1 VSGECL
7 AALAIKGDNRGG
19 GNKSLADLIYLWFC
33 MVFEISN
40 RRVLFP
46 TAVTAGLLLL
56 GISGTAVAKP
66 RSTDALDDRPE
77 RLVPKQS
84 RSEEE
89 RDRLEAAAM
98 FAAGRTLEQ
107 REESAAALKMFER
120 AARLDPQATPVLRE
134 LVPLAYSINRRA
146 EALRYAIKLA
156 ELDNSDPQLAQRI
169 GQFFAE
175 EGSPKRGAKLLE
187 KALSAVEAEPNPTAA
202 RTQIR
207 VELGRVYFLVDRF
220 VDATKLFDK
229 VLQALDKPEDFG
241 LSGDERR
248 RLVGD
253 DGLTYELIAATFLEV
268 NRPDDAEKLF
278 RKLNDLAP
286 NPAVLSLNQAR
297 VEEKRG
303 HHAEALAKLDA
314 YFKAR
319 PSDLS
324 LPSLELLK
332 NVLKESK
339 QTSELLP
346 RLEKLHKS
354 MPDSAPVSYFLAEQY
369 RQDDK
374 LSLARP
380 LYEAI
385 LKKGPSVE
393 AYRALTEV
401 YRKLDQL
408 DALAALLGE
417 VVEKS
422 GSFEVLE
429 KEAKTIASDDALAAR
444 LYKAV
449 REKHGKAAVTDA
461 AALEGAAALAAE
473 RKQFDMAGEF
483 YDLAIKANP
492 KDKADLLLSWGLA
505 LFMADRNADAAKVF
519 RRGIDEGK
527 LPTEKPAFEFYLA
540 GALEMDGHT
549 DEALSIVRKMLDE
562 KKPKESRYFAR
573 LPWILFHAKRNE
585 EAFRAYQDLIA
596 RFDGDYSSEENRD
609 AMRSAREALSALCV
623 TLHKPAEAEE
633 LLQQSLD
640 EFPDD
645 PGGNNDLGYLWA
657 DEGKHL
663 KRGLAMI
670 QKAVAA
676 EPDNSAYR
684 DSLGWALFRL
694 GRDDEAVTELKKA
707 AAGDHPDATVLEHL
721 GDVYDHLP
729 KSDDALKN
737 WKRALAGYEKEK
749 DDEHIKA
756 VRQKIDSHQK

>member
-1 VSGECL
+1 
-7 AALAIKGDNRGG
+7 
-19 GNKSLADLIYLWFC
+19 
-33 MVFEISN
+33 MVLELSN
-40 RRVLFP
+40 RRVQFA
-46 TAVTAGLLLL
+46 TAIAAVLLLL
-56 GISGTAVAKP
+56 GMCGAAVAKP
-66 RSTDALDDRPE
+66 RSSDAPDDRPE

-120 AARLDPQATPVLRE
+120 AARLDPKATPVLHE

-187 KALSAVEAEPNPTAA
+187 KALSAVEAEPKPTAA
-202 RTQIR
+202 LAQIR
-207 VELGRVYFLVDRF
+207 VELGRVYFLLDRYT
-220 VDATKLFDK
+220 DAAKLFDK
-229 VLQALDKPEDFG
+229 VLPALEKPEDFG
-241 LSGDERR
+241 LSPDERR

-268 NRPDDAEKLF
+268 GRPDDAEKLF
-278 RKLNDLAP
+278 RKLNNLAP

-303 HHAEALAKLDA
+303 HSDKALAKLDA
-314 YFKAR
+314 YFQAR
-319 PSDLS
+319 PADLS

-339 QTSELLP
+339 QSSELVP

-354 MPDSAPVSYFLAEQY
+354 MPDSAPASYFFAEQY

-374 LSLARP
+374 LALARP

-385 LKKGPSVE
+385 LKKGPSAE
-393 AYRALTEV
+393 AYRALAEI

-417 VVEKS
+417 IVEKS
-422 GSFEVLE
+422 GSFDILD
-429 KEAKTIASDDALAAR
+429 KEAKAITSDDALAAR
-444 LYKAV
+444 LYQAV
-449 REKHGKAAVTDA
+449 REKHGKAAAADS

-473 RKQFDMAGEF
+473 RKQFDVAGEF
-483 YDLAIKANP
+483 YDLAIKANS

-505 LFMADRNADAAKVF
+505 LFMADKNAEAAKVF
-519 RRGIDEGK
+519 RRGIDDGK
-527 LPTEKPAFEFYLA
+527 LPAEKPAFEFYLA

-549 DEALSIVRKMLDE
+549 DEALSVVRKMLDE
-562 KKPKESRYFAR
+562 KNPKESRYFAR
-573 LPWILFHAKRNE
+573 RPWILFHAKRNE
-585 EAFRAYQDLIA
+585 EAYKAYQDLIA
-596 RFDGDYSSEENRD
+596 RFDGDYASEENRD

-645 PGGNNDLGYLWA
+645 AGGNNDLGYFWT

-663 KRGLAMI
+663 MRALAMI
-670 QKAVAA
+670 QKAVGA
-676 EPDNSAYR
+676 EPENSAYR

-694 GRDDEAVTELKKA
+694 GRDDEAITELKKA

-721 GDVYDHLP
+721 GDVYDHQH
-729 KSDDALKN
+729 KSADAVQN
-737 WKRALAGYEKEK
+737 WKRALDGYEKEK
-749 DDEHIKA
+749 DDEHVKA
-756 VRQKIDSHQK
+756 VRQKIESQH